1 MPTKANKKQKRTEET
16 ATKMEEEEDVPYEE
30 ENDVNG
36 TTTTSKNKRGRKSN
50 DDVEEGAGSAPEEE
64 DEPSSPTPKKRSKKK
79 GANKASSENS
89 PMKDRH
95 TNEKGKP
102 AEAGIIQEV
111 YVENFMCHRKLSVKL
126 CRNVNFIHGQNGSGK
141 SAILAAIQVCLGAGA
156 RRTHRARN
164 LKDLVRKEAGKSA
177 LVLFYLMNS
186 CVQYVSPFDCLCKTY
201 ALT

>member
-1 MPTKANKKQKRTEET
+1 MPTKAKKKQKRTEET
-16 ATKMEEEEDVPYEE
+16 ATKMEEDEDVPYEE

-36 TTTTSKNKRGRKSN
+36 TTSTTSKNKRGRKSN
-50 DDVEEGAGSAPEEE
+50 DDEGGAGSAPEEE

-177 LVLFYLMNS
+177 LVCFIL
-186 CVQYVSPFDCLCKTY
+186 
-201 ALT
+201 